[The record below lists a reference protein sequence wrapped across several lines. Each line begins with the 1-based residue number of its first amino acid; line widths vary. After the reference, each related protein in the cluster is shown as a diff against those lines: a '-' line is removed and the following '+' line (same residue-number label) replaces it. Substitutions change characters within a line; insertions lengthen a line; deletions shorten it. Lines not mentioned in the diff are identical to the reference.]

1 MKKTK
6 LITAISVALAA
17 SLTLSVPSYAAKR
30 DSKAQPAGEQVLP
43 HSQQARQK
51 VQHDQRK
58 KAAQRLKA
66 AYSKARA
73 QKMARDVKAHGH
85 YRRAK

>member
-17 SLTLSVPSYAAKR
+17 SLMLSAPSHAAKHVG
-30 DSKAQPAGEQVLP
+30 KTQPAGEQVLP

-66 AYSKARA
+66 AYNKARTE
-73 QKMARDVKAHGH
+73 KMARDVKAHGH
-85 YRRAK
+85 FRRAK